1 MRNGNQPSHLME
13 LIMDYFTDMDAFNAE
28 TKAFLI
34 KVGQVEA
41 AKPKPTKKEEE

>member
-1 MRNGNQPSHLME
+1 ME
-13 LIMDYFTDMDAFNAE
+13 LTMEHFTDMDAWNAE
-28 TKAFLI
+28 QKAFLT